1 MQLLLLVVLVLPPPP
16 PGRPTLA
23 HYLAGKTIEVVRTC
37 PELGEKEEEE
47 KEAIADAAAVGTA

>member
-1 MQLLLLVVLVLPPPP
+1 MQLLLLVVLVLPPP

-37 PELGEKEEEE
+37 PELGEKEEE
-47 KEAIADAAAVGTA
+47 KEAIADAAAVGAA

>member
-1 MQLLLLVVLVLPPPP
+1 MQLLLMVVLVLPPPP

-47 KEAIADAAAVGTA
+47 KEAIADAAAVGAA

>member
-37 PELGEKEEEE
+37 PELGEKEEE
-47 KEAIADAAAVGTA
+47 KEDIADAAAVGAA

>member
-1 MQLLLLVVLVLPPPP
+1 MQLLVVLQPPPP
-16 PGRPTLA
+16 PVRPTLA

-47 KEAIADAAAVGTA
+47 GAVAAAVGAA

>member
-16 PGRPTLA
+16 PGRPTLS

-37 PELGEKEEEE
+37 PELGEKEE
-47 KEAIADAAAVGTA
+47 KEAIADAAAVGAA

>member
-1 MQLLLLVVLVLPPPP
+1 MQLLVVLQPPPP
-16 PGRPTLA
+16 PVRPTLA

-47 KEAIADAAAVGTA
+47 KEAKADAAAVGAA

>member
-47 KEAIADAAAVGTA
+47 GAVAAAAAVGAA

>member
-1 MQLLLLVVLVLPPPP
+1 MQQLLVMLPPPP

-37 PELGEKEEEE
+37 PELGEKEEEG
-47 KEAIADAAAVGTA
+47 AVAAAAVGAA

>member
-16 PGRPTLA
+16 PGRPTLS

-37 PELGEKEEEE
+37 PELGEKEEE
-47 KEAIADAAAVGTA
+47 KEAIADAAAVGAA

>member
-1 MQLLLLVVLVLPPPP
+1 MQLLVVLQPPPP
-16 PGRPTLA
+16 PPVRPTLA

-47 KEAIADAAAVGTA
+47 GAVAAAAAVGAA

>member
-1 MQLLLLVVLVLPPPP
+1 MQLLLLVVLVLPP

-47 KEAIADAAAVGTA
+47 KEAIADAAAVGAA

>member
-37 PELGEKEEEE
+37 PELGEKEEE
-47 KEAIADAAAVGTA
+47 KEAIADAAAVGAA

>member
-1 MQLLLLVVLVLPPPP
+1 MQLLLMVVLVLPPPP

-37 PELGEKEEEE
+37 PELGEKEEE
-47 KEAIADAAAVGTA
+47 KEAIADAAAVGAA